1 MRAVIRPIF
10 IALSFS
16 SMAALTLAAPTGAA
30 FAQNAPAGAPEEAQK
45 EIALTDKQIDNVLA
59 AKPDIEAILA
69 KLPQGND
76 QAQPAPPDPK
86 IVAQLDAAAKKHG
99 FANYAEY
106 DDVDANIGLV
116 MAGFDPQTK
125 KYVGDEIVIKKEIAE
140 AQADKKM
147 APADKKEELA
157 QLNEID
163 QAAAIS
169 RQCPD
174 RGQILRQARRGHA
187 AGPAIAGRLSLSP
200 RAGGMRS

>member
-157 QLNEID
+157 QLNEALKSIKPLQFPGNVPIVAKYYD
-163 QAAAIS
+163 KLAEAMPQ
-169 RQCPD
+169 
-174 RGQILRQARRGHA
+174 GQQ
-187 AGPAIAGRLSLSP
+187 
-200 RAGGMRS
+200 